1 MDFFHTTSLVDGGIR
16 QLVEKPD
23 KLTTF
28 GRTKLTTS
36 KLLFF

>member
-1 MDFFHTTSLVDGGIR
+1 MRTLSEVKISKAMLY
-16 QLVEKPD
+16 VEKPD